1 MENVL
6 EVRGLEKNYGRR
18 KVVNGVNFCVRES
31 EIVGL
36 LGPNGAGKSTSFKMT
51 CGIVKPDRGQVFLGE
66 REVTEWPMFRRASEG
81 RMGYLAQESSVF
93 RKLTVEQNILAI
105 FELLGV
111 SYRERRKRTEG
122 LLEDFDI
129 THIRRSKAARL
140 SGGER
145 RRLEIARCLV
155 TDPQI
160 VMLDEPF
167 AGIDPVTVQSIQEI
181 ISKLRA
187 RGIAILITDHAAR
200 EILQTVDR
208 CYVISKGSVLCEGN
222 PNQIMQHPDVR
233 KEYLGD
239 ISDNFQRPAPESL
252 SEMGSDP
259 LRRGQIF
266 NENDSPPKG
275 QTPFRAGS
283 QSVTPI
289 AKPGSR
295 PAPGPS
301 QIRLADTQPENVESE
316 ATIDVGQSDEQPATI
331 PTPHGWFRRTKPT
344 PAQHVPATND
354 QPAAQRPTRRRT
366 DV

>member
-1 MENVL
+1 MVNVL
-6 EVRGLEKNYGRR
+6 EVRGLEKKYGRR

-66 REVTEWPMFRRASEG
+66 QEVTEWPMFRRASEG

-111 SYRERRKRTEG
+111 SYRERRKRTEE

-129 THIRRSKAARL
+129 THIRRSKAGRL

-181 ISKLRA
+181 IAKLRE

-222 PNQIMQHPDVR
+222 PDQIMQHPDVR

-239 ISDNFQRPAPESL
+239 ISDNFQRPATS
-252 SEMGSDP
+252 S
-259 LRRGQIF
+259 
-266 NENDSPPKG
+266 
-275 QTPFRAGS
+275 A
-283 QSVTPI
+283 TPI
-289 AKPGSR
+289 AKPDS
-295 PAPGPS
+295 
-301 QIRLADTQPENVESE
+301 RLAPSLVRLAATSEQEENASLNAE
-316 ATIDVGQSDEQPATI
+316 ATPDEQAATI
-331 PTPHGWFRRTKPT
+331 PVPQGWFRRNKPT
-344 PAQHVPATND
+344 PPPRESVNVTSN
-354 QPAAQRPTRRRT
+354 QPPTQRPVRRRT

>member
-1 MENVL
+1 MVNVL
-6 EVRGLEKNYGRR
+6 EVRGLEKKYGRR
-18 KVVNGVNFCVRES
+18 KVVDGVNFCVHES

-66 REVTEWPMFRRASEG
+66 QEVTEWPMFRRASEG

-111 SYRERRKRTEG
+111 SYRERRKRTEE

-129 THIRRSKAARL
+129 THIRRSKAGRL

-181 ISKLRA
+181 IVKLRE

-208 CYVISKGSVLCEGN
+208 CYVISKGTVLCEGS
-222 PNQIMQHPDVR
+222 PDQIMQHPDVR

-239 ISDNFQRPAPESL
+239 ISDDFQRTVSAAPA
-252 SEMGSDP
+252 
-259 LRRGQIF
+259 
-266 NENDSPPKG
+266 
-275 QTPFRAGS
+275 
-283 QSVTPI
+283 
-289 AKPGSR
+289 AKPNLR
-295 PAPGPS
+295 PS
-301 QIRLADTQPENVESE
+301 TIRLAATANHE
-316 ATIDVGQSDEQPATI
+316 AEDEEEEFEEVSSAAEEVASIPA
-331 PTPHGWFRRTKPT
+331 PHGWFRRSRPT
-344 PAQHVPATND
+344 PTLQKSAPATTG
-354 QPAAQRPTRRRT
+354 QPSPQRPVRRRT

>member
-1 MENVL
+1 MKNVL
-6 EVRGLEKNYGRR
+6 EVRGLEKKYGRR
-18 KVVNGVNFCVRES
+18 KVVDGVNFCVRES

-51 CGIVKPDRGQVFLGE
+51 CGIVKPDRGQVFLGDQ
-66 REVTEWPMFRRASEG
+66 EVTEWPMFRRASEG

-111 SYRERRKRTEG
+111 SYRERRKRTEE

-129 THIRRSKAARL
+129 THIRRSKAGRL

-181 ISKLRA
+181 ICKLRA

-208 CYVISKGSVLCEGN
+208 CYVISKGSVLCEGS
-222 PNQIMQHPDVR
+222 PDQIMQHPEVR

-239 ISDNFQRPAPESL
+239 ISDYFHRSATSAGPSARSAATLASGPSAL
-252 SEMGSDP
+252 RLLDPHSE
-259 LRRGQIF
+259 QIETEKF
-266 NENDSPPKG
+266 VEEATEND
-275 QTPFRAGS
+275 
-283 QSVTPI
+283 
-289 AKPGSR
+289 
-295 PAPGPS
+295 
-301 QIRLADTQPENVESE
+301 
-316 ATIDVGQSDEQPATI
+316 QPAA
-331 PTPHGWFRRTKPT
+331 PPAPHGWFRRKKNYSVANASVTPSSNPTKP
-344 PAQHVPATND
+344 PL
-354 QPAAQRPTRRRT
+354 QRPTRRRT

>member
-1 MENVL
+1 MKTVL

-18 KVVNGVNFCVRES
+18 KVVNGVNFSVKEA

-51 CGIVKPDRGQVFLGE
+51 CGIVTPDRGEVFLGE
-66 REVTEWPMFRRASEG
+66 QKVTDWPMFRRANEG

-111 SYRERRKRTEG
+111 SYRERRLRTEQ
-122 LLEDFDI
+122 LLNDFDI
-129 THIRRSKAARL
+129 THIRRSKAGRL

-181 ISKLRA
+181 IVKLRD

-222 PNQIMQHPDVR
+222 PDEIMQHPDVR

-239 ISDNFQRPAPESL
+239 ISSDFQRSPATAI
-252 SEMGSDP
+252 
-259 LRRGQIF
+259 RRPTPSSIKPSTSSS
-266 NENDSPPKG
+266 SP
-275 QTPFRAGS
+275 RS
-283 QSVTPI
+283 SV
-289 AKPGSR
+289 
-295 PAPGPS
+295 APTDGL
-301 QIRLADTQPENVESE
+301 RLAVLDAAEGYSAEDDYTDDEAVEDAVPEQ
-316 ATIDVGQSDEQPATI
+316 AATI
-331 PTPHGWFRRTKPT
+331 PAPHGWFRRSKPA
-344 PAQHVPATND
+344 PEVSSAKAVTNITNAAKQKAASGSAS
-354 QPAAQRPTRRRT
+354 QPQRPTRRRT